1 MLDKKYLGIT
11 DYIVICSSLLIS
23 VGIGITSR
31 LLSGDQKTAK
41 EYILAGKNMKR
52 LPVVLSI
59 IVTLV
64 SPSTMLAVPAEIYK
78 YGFAFVMVPLALPI
92 GVFLAS
98 WIFIPVYF
106 QCGVSTIYEFLEIR
120 FGKMTRYIVSILFLV
135 QMVITDYY
143 CELFSPLK
151 NII

>member
-1 MLDKKYLGIT
+1 MFDRKYLGIT

-31 LLSGDQKTAK
+31 LLSGEQKTAN

-52 LPVVLSI
+52 LPVILSI

-78 YGFAFVMVPLALPI
+78 YGLAFVMVPLAFPI

-98 WIFIPVYF
+98 WIFIPVYY
-106 QCGVSTIYEFLEIR
+106 QCEVSTIYEFLEIR
-120 FGKMTRYIVSILFLV
+120 FGKMTRYIVSTLFLV
-135 QMVITDYY
+135 QMVTTNYHY
-143 CELFSPLK
+143 GLFSPLK